1 MIYPLTEM
9 ELTWKSIKKYL
20 KALIG
25 TPKIWLTHTFVHL
38 LTTGCCRLL
47 LFKIGVADPLPLKLI
62 LMTRPYS
69 RRASATKI
77 MQISNHRSIIEK
89 VSDDG
94 VFSWVFPDKLIS
106 IRRIVT
112 MSAIRPDI
120 KSGGIMKL
128 ENPIGVSDFQLIV
141 KCEFSDMTTLTRI

>member
-1 MIYPLTEM
+1 MKVYSQGTYNMKE
-9 ELTWKSIKKYL
+9 YL
-20 KALIG
+20 EALIG
-25 TPKIWLTHTFVHL
+25 TSKIWLTHTFVHL

-77 MQISNHRSIIEK
+77 IQISNHRSIIEK

-112 MSAIRPDI
+112 ISAIRPDI

-128 ENPIGVSDFQLIV
+128 ENQIGVSDFNLLLFVNFLI
-141 KCEFSDMTTLTRI
+141 SIP